1 MTGNPGFEPHNLL
14 FLLDE
19 SLVPAVAD
27 ALELVGYRFNS
38 VRAVFAEDS
47 VKDPEVIA
55 WCQAQGAVWVHAD
68 DRARK
73 QHKALIVQSGI
84 RTVLARRK
92 RGRMTGKEQLR
103 ILSFVLPHLLQE
115 WSKRSA
121 ARHYRVGAPTELAK
135 PTWKGMSL

>member
-73 QHKALIVQSGI
+73 DHKALIVQSGI
-84 RTVLARRK
+84 RTVLASRK

-115 WSKRSA
+115 WETHPTV
-121 ARHYRVGAPTELAK
+121 RHYRVAAANSLAK
-135 PTWKGMSL
+135 PGVRKLSL